1 MGIIDEIQKDGWIR
15 NHSIPCVNE
24 HLEENTVQTII
35 NPQITKLQNDGA
47 KDDEFIEQI
56 SESLQE
62 HRDVDDISKIIQCI
76 TQKMIHDFEDGDILM
91 NKPFLSIAAFTV
103 FGKSILLQG
112 KAAGYIS

>member
-62 HRDVDDISKIIQCI
+62 HRDVDDISKIII
-76 TQKMIHDFEDGDILM
+76 KVIR
-91 NKPFLSIAAFTV
+91 N
-103 FGKSILLQG
+103 LLN
-112 KAAGYIS
+112 IF